1 MKRPALS
8 SRIPYVRM
16 HHDRSRGKRV
26 FARNT
31 AEFLRHQ
38 YAALRIVA
46 GSISELLRD
55 HEGFMSPQSTQ
66 SATFPRASG
75 QVSRGVWLEYLRG
88 LAITCLCTVVA
99 FPLSRNVGLVTIVM
113 FYLLGTTVGALRLG
127 RGPSA
132 FTAVTNMLAFNYF
145 FVPPVFSFHVDDVQY
160 VFALGVMLIVALV
173 VANLMISIRRH
184 RDTANAREE
193 RTAVLYAMS
202 RELAIA
208 SDATAMAAAAV
219 LHIRD
224 VFHSTAI
231 VLIEDE
237 CGGLSP
243 ISPPEEPDCH
253 DARFSL
259 PAVDFEFAQRVI
271 ARGERCVGD
280 AIYLP
285 LQGSNVRGVIVVR
298 PQRPAPML
306 PADQLHLLDAF
317 TVQLGQSLQRARLAK
332 VVEAARIAADRVL
345 MRNTLLASI
354 SHDLRTPLSA
364 IAGAGSLIA
373 QPEYALNLERR
384 TTLGVL
390 IERKAR
396 DMSQLLTNVLELM
409 QMESAEG
416 APRAD
421 WHSVDDLVA
430 LALQG
435 REGRLAKWR
444 IVVHLAAELP
454 LVFVDA
460 TLIVQM
466 LGNLLENAAKY
477 TPSGTTITISAAAR
491 DEKIWLAVADDGP
504 GIPPG
509 DAESVFQRFDRGR
522 SDNNI
527 AGVGLGLAICRAAAR
542 LHGGEISATNNPGG
556 GARFEIMLPLTSP
569 ADTPEPAVSL

>member
-1 MKRPALS
+1 
-8 SRIPYVRM
+8 
-16 HHDRSRGKRV
+16 
-26 FARNT
+26 
-31 AEFLRHQ
+31 
-38 YAALRIVA
+38 
-46 GSISELLRD
+46 
-55 HEGFMSPQSTQ
+55 MSPQSIQ
-66 SATFPRASG
+66 SVAFPRTAG
-75 QVSRGVWLEYLRG
+75 HVGGGIWLEYLRG
-88 LAITCLCTVVA
+88 LAITALCTAVA

-208 SDATAMAAAAV
+208 SDAAAMAAAAV
-219 LHIRD
+219 RHIRA
-224 VFHSTAI
+224 VFHSSAV

-237 CGGLSP
+237 CGGLSA
-243 ISPPEEPDCH
+243 IARTEDSACH
-253 DARFSL
+253 GARSSL
-259 PAVDFEFAQRVI
+259 PAVDFEFARQVI
-271 ARGERCVGD
+271 AREQRCIRD

-285 LQGSNVRGVIVVR
+285 LQGSNARGVIVVR
-298 PQRPAPML
+298 PQHPNPRL
-306 PADQLHLLDAF
+306 PTDQLDLLDAF
-317 TVQLGQSLQRARLAK
+317 TVQLGQSLQRASLAK
-332 VVEAARIAADRVL
+332 AAEAARIAADRVL
-345 MRNTLLASI
+345 LRNTLLASI

-373 QPEYALNLERR
+373 QPEYALNLDRR

-409 QMESAEG
+409 QIESAEG
-416 APRAD
+416 APHAD

-435 REGRLAKWR
+435 REARLSKWR
-444 IVVHLAAELP
+444 IVVQIPAELP

-466 LGNLLENAAKY
+466 LSNLLENAAKY
-477 TPSGTTITISAAAR
+477 TPSGTTITISAAVR
-491 DEKIWLAVADDGP
+491 DEKIWLVVADDGP
-504 GIPPG
+504 GLPPG
-509 DAESVFQRFDRGR
+509 DAESVFRRFERGR
-522 SDNNI
+522 SDHNI
-527 AGVGLGLAICRAAAR
+527 VGVGLGLAICRAAVR

-556 GARFEIMLPLTSP
+556 GARFEITLPLTIHSH
-569 ADTPEPAVSL
+569 ATAAAVSQ